1 MLLKRIRSPAHD
13 MAPSKCEPEGIDD
26 VTLIEHVQIVSF
38 SQIRLFAIKTITTWI
53 VELAELNWQLT
64 LSVTT
69 ASNVLF
75 EDRKKKMGIMI
86 CSPNIVL
93 AAKWLCVFE

>member
-75 EDRKKKMGIMI
+75 EDR
-86 CSPNIVL
+86 
-93 AAKWLCVFE
+93 